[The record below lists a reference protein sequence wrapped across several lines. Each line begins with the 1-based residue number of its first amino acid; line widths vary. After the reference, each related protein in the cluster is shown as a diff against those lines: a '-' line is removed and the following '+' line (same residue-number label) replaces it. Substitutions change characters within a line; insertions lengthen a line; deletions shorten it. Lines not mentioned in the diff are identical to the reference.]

1 MRVPTRR
8 GSIAIAIIAVAAS
21 LSACS
26 GSAPATSPRSRSTAS
41 QGYLYASPSEAIFV
55 RWGSGETP
63 ISGSVDW
70 RRAGSARVT
79 ADFTIAMGSGS
90 FSFDFAPGS
99 IAGWTG
105 SYAGDGLELV
115 LPADGG
121 GLRTIA
127 LRPASEADFEGLA
140 TQLK

>member
-1 MRVPTRR
+1 M
-8 GSIAIAIIAVAAS
+8 
-21 LSACS
+21 
-26 GSAPATSPRSRSTAS
+26 
-41 QGYLYASPSEAIFV
+41 
-55 RWGSGETP
+55 
-63 ISGSVDW
+63 
-70 RRAGSARVT
+70 T